1 MDAQSLSSAIIN
13 LMLPSVLFLIMGF
26 FGFLHSW
33 LNLWA
38 EMTRFPD
45 RAFYA
50 DWWNSIQFGSYYRK
64 WNIVVHDW
72 LYYYIY
78 LDLYRFF
85 PTLRNGRALAQLLT
99 FIISAIIHEWII
111 YHAIGFFY
119 PILFILFAGPG
130 ILFMQMASLRK
141 TSVNLI
147 FWLEMYIGTSIMFTL
162 YLVQCFS
169 RQKVGDSTIE
179 SQWGS
184 FSPLIPRT
192 LYLGR

>member
-1 MDAQSLSSAIIN
+1 MDFRSLSSAIIN

-38 EMTRFPD
+38 EITRFPD

-50 DWWNSIQFGSYYRK
+50 DWWNSIEFGSYYRK

-78 LDLYRFF
+78 LDIYRFL
-85 PTLRNGRALAQLLT
+85 PSLRSGRVVAQLLT

-111 YHAIGFFY
+111 YYAIGFFY
-119 PILFILFAGPG
+119 PILFMMFAGPG
-130 ILFMQMASLRK
+130 ILFIQIASLRK
-141 TSVNLI
+141 TSVNLL
-147 FWLEMYIGTSIMFTL
+147 FWLEMYIGSSIMFTL
-162 YLVQCFS
+162 YLVECFA
-169 RQKVGDSTIE
+169 RQKVSD
-179 SQWGS
+179 
-184 FSPLIPRT
+184 
-192 LYLGR
+192 